1 MSATAVEC
9 VAPYVP
15 APPHNSTH
23 TSAVS
28 VFVQA
33 LVRDDDDM
41 IVSLDVTHTRT
52 HQRIAYCGWH
62 YVLCVKHTHEGG
74 AAVNDFGTKVQRHI
88 AIVRNCRTY
97 MVNHI

>member
-33 LVRDDDDM
+33 LVRDDRGKVVIGQPRTSDP
-41 IVSLDVTHTRT
+41 SLAVYRQPHITGAHPLSGSALGGTSVTVF
-52 HQRIAYCGWH
+52 IYSFV
-62 YVLCVKHTHEGG
+62 VL
-74 AAVNDFGTKVQRHI
+74 
-88 AIVRNCRTY
+88 
-97 MVNHI
+97 